1 MTGPTD
7 FSIGSVVSCSDGAC
21 GVLARIVIDPVA
33 RALTHLVVEPEHG
46 GGGGRLVPVD
56 LVASTAEEITLACTT
71 AQFEQLEAA
80 EETQFLP
87 GADGQWGYGQD
98 QMLSRPY
105 YGLGGPAF
113 GMSGMGIGGGMSMDM
128 PGPQVVTNDRVPIGE
143 VEVRRGD
150 HVHATDGAIGRVQG
164 LVIHPGDHCVTHVL
178 LDEGHLWG
186 QKKVAIPI
194 SAVKDV
200 EDGVR
205 LNLSKDEV
213 RDLPEVRLLGTTP
226 GDGQK

>member
-1 MTGPTD
+1 MNGLTD
-7 FSIGSVVSCSDGAC
+7 FRIGSEVSCSDGVC
-21 GVLARIVIDPVA
+21 GVLARVVIDPVA
-33 RALTHLVVEPEHG
+33 RALTHLVVEAKHG
-46 GGGGRLVPVD
+46 AANGHLVPVD
-56 LVASTAEEITLACTT
+56 LVVSVSEGITLSCTT
-71 AQFEQLEAA
+71 AQFEQLDAA

-87 GADGQWGYGQD
+87 GGDGQWGYGQD

-113 GMSGMGIGGGMSMDM
+113 GMGGLGMGGGTGMGT
-128 PGPQVVTNDRVPIGE
+128 PGPQMVTNDRVPLGE

-164 LVIHPGDHCVTHVL
+164 LVVHPGDHCVTHVL

-213 RDLPEVRLLGTTP
+213 RDLPEVGLLGSTSV
-226 GDGQK
+226 DGQK

>member
-1 MTGPTD
+1 MTGATD
-7 FSIGSVVSCSDGAC
+7 FRIGSAVSCSDGAC
-21 GVLARIVIDPVA
+21 GVLARVVIDPVA

-46 GGGGRLVPVD
+46 GAGGRLVPVD
-56 LVASTAEEITLACTT
+56 LVASTAEGVRLSCST
-71 AQFEQLEAA
+71 AQFEQLEEA

-87 GADGQWGYGQD
+87 GGDGQWGYGQD
-98 QMLSRPY
+98 QMLSQPY
-105 YGLGGPAF
+105 YGLGGPAL
-113 GMSGMGIGGGMSMDM
+113 GMSGMGIGAGMGM
-128 PGPQVVTNDRVPIGE
+128 PGPQVVTNDRVPMGE
-143 VEVRRGD
+143 VEIRRGD

-164 LVIHPGDHCVTHVL
+164 LVVHPGDHCVTHVL

-213 RDLPEVRLLGTTP
+213 RDLPEVGLLGTTQ